1 MEHNLTLNTTD
12 IERVLPAR
20 AVSLF
25 ASFTFASCSLIGTIS
40 NLITIIALL
49 KSKLRE
55 QTTTKF
61 VVNLAICDL
70 VLCAVPFPLYARQ
83 YASEQLLYPYQDI
96 LLPMLIIRWVF
107 GSSGLDFLIAITV
120 NRYVKICQGRYYDSI
135 FSKRNVWILIAFI
148 WIVRLVFGL
157 VFLNGGL
164 VYLKATGDHKQFSIF
179 GDHAAISIIFMAQ
192 VFIPP
197 PILIGCSVAMVRKMK
212 NYDEQNN
219 SFGIHT
225 NHESKLVKISIIIV
239 VFYVASVTPNYTVNI
254 ISRLVGSSKIQ
265 SIMFQNFH
273 LLCFMLLGVNVIVN
287 PFIYVYMSQDYRK
300 AFHELFKST

>member
-25 ASFTFASCSLIGTIS
+25 ASFTFASCSLIGTTS

-135 FSKRNVWILIAFI
+135 FSKRIQENNW
-148 WIVRLVFGL
+148 
-157 VFLNGGL
+157 
-164 VYLKATGDHKQFSIF
+164 
-179 GDHAAISIIFMAQ
+179 
-192 VFIPP
+192 PP
-197 PILIGCSVAMVRKMK
+197 
-212 NYDEQNN
+212 
-219 SFGIHT
+219 H
-225 NHESKLVKISIIIV
+225 
-239 VFYVASVTPNYTVNI
+239 
-254 ISRLVGSSKIQ
+254 
-265 SIMFQNFH
+265 
-273 LLCFMLLGVNVIVN
+273 
-287 PFIYVYMSQDYRK
+287 
-300 AFHELFKST
+300 